1 MPVRLAL
8 SYTMTLESRLNVVLS
23 LCLSRL
29 KLQIQKRQLKLHPKT
44 KSPGAL
50 SETTAHIKQGR
61 SVEGSCLWPPVLAQA
76 LVSQAKGSLSFRR
89 KALINS
95 VISLS

>member
-1 MPVRLAL
+1 M
-8 SYTMTLESRLNVVLS
+8 VLS

-29 KLQIQKRQLKLHPKT
+29 KLQIQKRQPETPSQDKN
-44 KSPGAL
+44 PGAL

-76 LVSQAKGSLSFRR
+76 LVSQAKGSLLFRR